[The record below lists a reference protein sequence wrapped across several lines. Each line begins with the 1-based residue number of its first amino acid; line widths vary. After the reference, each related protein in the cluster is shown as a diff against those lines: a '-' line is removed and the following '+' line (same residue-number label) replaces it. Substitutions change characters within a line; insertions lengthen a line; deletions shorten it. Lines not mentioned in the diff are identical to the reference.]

1 MLAPQ
6 AFCQVQVYSQVD
18 NSEDIYVGQDFAF
31 HIIIENED
39 QPGRADLSPLKDF
52 NPRSSGNRDLSQTSV
67 NIINGRTTRKTIKR
81 FVMSYVLISK
91 KEGNI
96 TIPSINVDVGG
107 TVYKTDPLQI
117 NVLKPDQTDK
127 LELRVALSEK
137 QCYLGQPIILNVKF
151 LVYAEVEN
159 FRFDIPALNGGD
171 FYIEDPDV
179 SDPAAKPFAL
189 ANGVRVLTTH
199 SRVLVGDREAVLL
212 EFDKVLIPKRP
223 GLISIDPSTVSA
235 DVVVG
240 MIRSDSVVDNLFGGQ
255 KRYKRFMVS
264 SQPLQLNV
272 MPLPEEQKPDGFY
285 GLLGRYTISASAE
298 PTTVNVGDPITMIIK
313 VGGNKFLKPV
323 AWPDLEAIP
332 EFAENFKI
340 PDQKSSPAVEDGFKV
355 FTQTI
360 RANND
365 KVSRIPPVPLSFFD
379 PQKGRY
385 VTVSTDPV
393 QLKVAPTKVLTGA
406 DLEGRE
412 FVPVNREVEAIRKG
426 ISANYESQDA
436 LVNMGFSLS
445 SAAFSSWLTFVWIA
459 PLLLLVS
466 SICAKPFVHVTPE
479 KLAAKTK
486 RLALSRTVKALHGI
500 ASADSRQ
507 KHDLLIAAMTGYIG
521 DRFEKIAGSLTP
533 DDCSRIIT
541 DSTGQKDLAD
551 NFKSIIEQ
559 CQGARF
565 ASMEINIDSKKITE
579 VIELI
584 KCIEKNIKK

>member
-1 MLAPQ
+1 MRSFNHYILFSFVLLLTLVPQ
-6 AFCQVQVYSQVD
+6 ALCQVQVYSRVD
-18 NSEDIYVGQDFAF
+18 DSADIYVGQDFAF
-31 HIIIENED
+31 HIIIENEN

-52 NPRSSGNRDLSQTSV
+52 NPRSSGNRDLSQTRV
-67 NIINGRTTRKTIKR
+67 NIINGRTTRETVKR

-91 KEGNI
+91 KEGPI

-127 LELRVALSEK
+127 LELRVTLSEK

-159 FRFDIPALNGGD
+159 FRFDIPALDGSE

-179 SDPAAKPFAL
+179 LDPAAKAFAL

-212 EFDKVLIPKRP
+212 EFNKVLIPKRP
-223 GLISIDPSTVSA
+223 GLINIDPSIVSA

-240 MIRSDSVVDNLFGGQ
+240 MIKSDSMVDNFFGGQ
-255 KRYKRFMVS
+255 KKYKRFMVA

-272 MPLPEEQKPDGFY
+272 LPLPKEQKPAGFY

-313 VGGNKFLKPV
+313 IGGNKFLKPV
-323 AWPDLEAIP
+323 TWPNLEAIP
-332 EFAENFKI
+332 EFTQNFKI
-340 PDQKSSPAVEDGFKV
+340 PDQKSSPVVENGFKV

-365 KVSRIPPVPLSFFD
+365 KVSRIPSIPLSFFD
-379 PQKGRY
+379 PPKGRY
-385 VTVSTDPV
+385 VTVSSDPIE
-393 QLKVAPTKVLTGA
+393 LKVAPTKVLTGA

-412 FVPVNREVEAIRKG
+412 FVPVNREVEAIMKG

-445 SAAFSSWLTFVWIA
+445 TAAFSSGLTFVWGV
-459 PLLLLVS
+459 PLLLLVVS
-466 SICAKPFVHVTPE
+466 LCAKPFVHVTPK
-479 KLAAKTK
+479 KLAARTK
-486 RLALSRTVKALHGI
+486 RLALSKTIRALHKI
-500 ASADSRQ
+500 APADSRQ
-507 KHDLLIAAMTGYIG
+507 KHDLLIGS
-521 DRFEKIAGSLTP
+521 RAGNV
-533 DDCSRIIT
+533 
-541 DSTGQKDLAD
+541 K
-551 NFKSIIEQ
+551 E
-559 CQGARF
+559 
-565 ASMEINIDSKKITE
+565 
-579 VIELI
+579 
-584 KCIEKNIKK
+584 